1 MEQLIDDQ
9 SSLQHEDVNGS
20 TSYSSHSQWK
30 ENAPIAYKMEAIRSS
45 GSNEY
50 PMWIHHP
57 GSDVP
62 KTWSL
67 RKNKAGKNNIIK
79 SSVSQ
84 VMDWQ
89 QEMMLEFEKQNSLF
103 NPLSRTLHSLT

>member
-1 MEQLIDDQ
+1 MVQLIDDQ

-57 GSDVP
+57 GSNA
-62 KTWSL
+62 S
-67 RKNKAGKNNIIK
+67 KN
-79 SSVSQ
+79 
-84 VMDWQ
+84 
-89 QEMMLEFEKQNSLF
+89 LESEKK
-103 NPLSRTLHSLT
+103 